1 MQFELPRRHR
11 KSFEVS
17 TKKKLNTKF
26 NKTESLE
33 IFETIKKEYST
44 SPVTFGSSSGKKEA
58 LLELLIITA
67 SQIAAEYKDCDEPI
81 DVNCNNKVSQ
91 NYSRAYLNHLHRT
104 NEMLGAML
112 ATYHNISYYQS
123 LMNNI
128 RSAIK
133 DNLFAKFIKDFY
145 NKRNLDMPDGPI

>member
-17 TKKKLNTKF
+17 TKRKLNTKF

-33 IFETIKKEYST
+33 IFETIKKEYNS

-67 SQIAAEYKDCDEPI
+67 SQISAEYKDCDVVP
-81 DVNCNNKVSQ
+81 VSYTHPSPRDKRQ
-91 NYSRAYLNHLHRT
+91 SR
-104 NEMLGAML
+104 MP
-112 ATYHNISYYQS
+112 S
-123 LMNNI
+123 
-128 RSAIK
+128 SA
-133 DNLFAKFIKDFY
+133 
-145 NKRNLDMPDGPI
+145 

>member
-17 TKKKLNTKF
+17 TKKKLNSKF

-33 IFETIKKEYST
+33 IFETIKKEYNS

-67 SQIAAEYKDCDEPI
+67 SQIVACLLYTSPSPRDL
-81 DVNCNNKVSQ
+81 ST
-91 NYSRAYLNHLHRT
+91 SR
-104 NEMLGAML
+104 MP
-112 ATYHNISYYQS
+112 S
-123 LMNNI
+123 
-128 RSAIK
+128 SA
-133 DNLFAKFIKDFY
+133 
-145 NKRNLDMPDGPI
+145 